1 MRGTSFFDTLR
12 EASFRGAPFEVEDAD
27 ESGGRR
33 LARHEYPLRICLAED
48 LGQGR
53 GMAHPGFI
61 VQGRKYDYAQA
72 RDDLR
77 KALNA
82 YGSGTLIHP
91 WLGEMTVAVD
101 RYPCAKPRA
110 RAAAAS
116 STLTLWSPASGIIPA
131 PQPIRR
137 PLYRRGRLTGFAEC
151 ELFFLICPCPKSWR
165 NALRP
170 Q

>member
-33 LARHEYPLRICLAED
+33 LARHEYPLRDLPFAED
-48 LGQGR
+48 LGRKAGEWR
-53 GMAHPGFI
+53 IRAFI

-101 RYPCAKPRA
+101 R
-110 RAAAAS
+110 S
-116 STLTLWSPASGIIPA
+116 S
-131 PQPIRR
+131 
-137 PLYRRGRLTGFAEC
+137 
-151 ELFFLICPCPKSWR
+151 
-165 NALRP
+165 LR
-170 Q
+170 